1 MKVIQINSKSKSPKI
16 ELTNVNRL
24 LNYKGKVSIKN
35 TKLTKTRNNDL
46 SSNIAKKEN
55 IFKKIFPHNNN
66 YLHFSS
72 NNCISSNTTNFNNT
86 KTNNF
91 IILENESNL
100 KDIDFIKQQI
110 KSLIKH
116 NSSTSFQNFNPNIT
130 NIKFIKTNTKVS
142 KDNKKKNKKEHKNNN
157 LKKKNNNIRN
167 NNIDIN
173 PLHKNEKLHINT
185 NYSILSNNSKKENDK
200 FSSKIKNHKNCFNI
214 YNSRPL
220 TLNFS
225 NEFNNLTLYK
235 KMINNNSMK
244 YLSKFMPNYIKKL
257 VLKENSS
264 KKKKKGKSEEKDSKK
279 ANIFIDNK
287 KIKESKSYSLLSTHF
302 LKKDKITNSTS
313 FSPSPKQKN
322 KTKKNEKNK
331 NMSDLRKLNTNK
343 SSIGIKNNNSIER
356 VQINL
361 YNKKNKSKTN
371 VNSNKITERQNSS
384 VKTSENHINTKYF
397 NKIETR
403 KGNKNLSKK
412 RGVIVSQKT
421 SPFYSKKISNK
432 NRYTKSKNHYNIIL
446 DYNTYDKN
454 IENTFK
460 KSNNNKKNCD
470 KKENI
475 KIITPEQ
482 NHFLAVKQIQNI
494 KKNSNIY
501 G

>member
-16 ELTNVNRL
+16 ELANVNRL
-24 LNYKGKVSIKN
+24 LNYKGKVFTKN
-35 TKLTKTRNNDL
+35 AKLTKTRNNDL
-46 SSNIAKKEN
+46 SSNLAKKEN

-91 IILENESNL
+91 IILENDFNL
-100 KDIDFIKQQI
+100 KEVDFLKQQI

-116 NSSTSFQNFNPNIT
+116 NSSTSFQKFNPNFT

-142 KDNKKKNKKEHKNNN
+142 KDNKNKHKKEYKNNI
-157 LKKKNNNIRN
+157 LKKKNNIRN

-173 PLHKNEKLHINT
+173 SLNKNEKLHINT

-244 YLSKFMPNYIKKL
+244 YL
-257 VLKENSS
+257 
-264 KKKKKGKSEEKDSKK
+264 
-279 ANIFIDNK
+279 
-287 KIKESKSYSLLSTHF
+287 KESKSYCLLSTHL
-302 LKKDKITNSTS
+302 LKKDKLTNSTS
-313 FSPSPKQKN
+313 FSPSPIQKN
-322 KTKKNEKNK
+322 KTRKNTKSK

-371 VNSNKITERQNSS
+371 VNSNKISERKNSS
-384 VKTSENHINTKYF
+384 VKTSENQINVKYF
-397 NKIETR
+397 SKIDTR

-412 RGVIVSQKT
+412 RGIIASQKI

-432 NRYTKSKNHYNIIL
+432 NRYTKSKSKNHYNIIL

-454 IENTFK
+454 TENTFK
-460 KSNNNKKNCD
+460 KSKIGGR
-470 KKENI
+470 KENI
-475 KIITPEQ
+475 VIITPEQ

-494 KKNSNIY
+494 KKNSGAY

>member
-16 ELTNVNRL
+16 ELANVNRL
-24 LNYKGKVSIKN
+24 LNYKGKVFTKN
-35 TKLTKTRNNDL
+35 AKLTKTRNNDL
-46 SSNIAKKEN
+46 SSNLAKKEN

-91 IILENESNL
+91 IILENDFNL
-100 KDIDFIKQQI
+100 KEVNFLKQQI

-116 NSSTSFQNFNPNIT
+116 NSSTSFQKFNPNFT

-142 KDNKKKNKKEHKNNN
+142 KDNKNKHKKEYKNNI
-157 LKKKNNNIRN
+157 LKKKNNIRN

-173 PLHKNEKLHINT
+173 SLNKNEKLHINT
-185 NYSILSNNSKKENDK
+185 NYSILSNNSKKENEK
-200 FSSKIKNHKNCFNI
+200 LSSKIKKPKNCFNI

-225 NEFNNLTLYK
+225 NEFNNLTSYK
-235 KMINNNSMK
+235 IMINNKSMK
-244 YLSKFMPNYIKKL
+244 YLSKHTPNYKKKL

-279 ANIFIDNK
+279 ENIFTDNK
-287 KIKESKSYSLLSTHF
+287 KIKESKSYCLLSTHL
-302 LKKDKITNSTS
+302 LKKDKLTNSTS
-313 FSPSPKQKN
+313 FSPSPIQKN
-322 KTKKNEKNK
+322 KTRKNTKSK

-361 YNKKNKSKTN
+361 YNKKNKSKTS
-371 VNSNKITERQNSS
+371 VNSNKISERKNSS
-384 VKTSENHINTKYF
+384 VKTSENQINVKYF
-397 NKIETR
+397 SKIDTR

-412 RGVIVSQKT
+412 RGIIASQKI

-432 NRYTKSKNHYNIIL
+432 NRYTKSKSKNHYNIIL

-454 IENTFK
+454 TENTFK
-460 KSNNNKKNCD
+460 KSKIGGR
-470 KKENI
+470 KENI
-475 KIITPEQ
+475 VIITPEQ

-494 KKNSNIY
+494 KKNSGAY